1 MKIAFMGGACSGKS
15 TLIDQFLKKW
25 PQYKTSTRTYRDII
39 KEQNLQINDQGSA
52 SSQGIILD
60 ALIEELNDAKDVQ
73 DIVFD
78 RCVVDNIIYSLWLYH
93 NKKVTEDFVIT
104 SKYKIRE
111 AISKY
116 DIIFYLPRHKDIKI
130 VEKENRN
137 IDNDYINDIDNLYS
151 AVVSSYEKGLDI
163 FFPLENCP
171 AVITLNTVPDMRC
184 NMISLYLK
192 NDGSLYSEKEGEWIY
207 R

>member
-1 MKIAFMGGACSGKS
+1 MGGACSGKS